1 MSEQDKQEL
10 RAALIQLAKTLETE
24 RACVLR
30 ITRVLEKQMGIQAE
44 PVTVSQGDS
53 VTFTKTVV

>member
-1 MSEQDKQEL
+1 MDDLSEL

-30 ITRVLEKQMGIQAE
+30 VLKVIERMQEKPAAVTISERSAIAMETRTGV
-44 PVTVSQGDS
+44 
-53 VTFTKTVV
+53 